1 MNALELL
8 KQDHQKVAELFK
20 QVEATEDRKKHQQ
33 LFEQIKTELETHTY
47 IEETVLYP
55 DFEKHEEL
63 KDITLEAYEE
73 HKQIKTLLRE
83 ITALSE
89 GSERFDAKLKVM
101 GENVEHHVEE
111 EENEM
116 FPQVKQLYERAQL
129 DQLGQQLEA
138 AKKEF
143 SKKSR
148 VQSTS
153 TR

>member
-8 KQDHQKVAELFK
+8 KQDHRKVAELFK

-73 HKQIKTLLRE
+73 HKQVKTLLRE